1 MNYNKLTKFQ
11 LIEIVKDLNAKVS
24 SMEDRAEIFRLAH
37 DLYVHKV
44 ELEVQNEE
52 LRDAQMYLE
61 QARDRYA
68 DLYDFAPVG
77 YATFD
82 AQGSIQEINLTGAAM
97 LGEDRKVLI
106 GQPFA
111 DWLNKSGR
119 KAFHNHLEHVCA
131 SANQSMVELELESRL
146 ESHGADRHFIQLIST
161 GSGSTELPSP
171 VCRSALIDITFR
183 KHQEEELHHSRQI
196 LREMASHHESVREDE
211 RKRLAR
217 EIHDELGQSLTALRL
232 EVSSMDSKFRHLDP
246 AIKTKSESML
256 ESIDRTIKFVR
267 NMATELRPALLD
279 VGLVPAL
286 EWLLENFHERT
297 GIDYDLDVSD
307 EDLTVDNKL
316 ATAIF
321 RIVQESLT
329 NVIRHAHATVVM
341 VSLLENESG
350 LELVVKDNGRG
361 IDRNARKKRG
371 SFGLVGI
378 EERVLMLGGELVI
391 ESKPGKGTTIKIS
404 LPVDSKAESI

>member
-1 MNYNKLTKFQ
+1 
-11 LIEIVKDLNAKVS
+11 
-24 SMEDRAEIFRLAH
+24 
-37 DLYVHKV
+37 
-44 ELEVQNEE
+44 
-52 LRDAQMYLE
+52 
-61 QARDRYA
+61 
-68 DLYDFAPVG
+68 
-77 YATFD
+77 
-82 AQGSIQEINLTGAAM
+82 
-97 LGEDRKVLI
+97 
-106 GQPFA
+106 
-111 DWLNKSGR
+111 
-119 KAFHNHLEHVCA
+119 
-131 SANQSMVELELESRL
+131 MVELEF
-146 ESHGADRHFIQLIST
+146 ESHGAERRFIQLIST
-161 GSGSTELPSP
+161 SQDSSALPANG
-171 VCRSALIDITFR
+171 CHSALIDITFR

-211 RKRLAR
+211 RKRMAR

-232 EVSSMDSKFRHLDP
+232 EVSSMDARFRSLDP
-246 AIKTKSESML
+246 AIKAKTESML

-267 NMATELRPALLD
+267 NIATELRPALLD

-307 EDLTVDNKL
+307 EDLKVDNKL

-341 VSLLENESG
+341 VTLVENESG
-350 LELVVKDNGRG
+350 LQLVVQDNGRG
-361 IDRNARKKRG
+361 IDHNARKKRG

-391 ESKPGKGTTIKIS
+391 EGKLGKGTKLIIS
-404 LPVDSKAESI
+404 LPLELKAEST